1 MNNKNFAEYPV
12 LRNLQ
17 TFSAGQNNAFSEKKD
32 VVLRIYL
39 ELDEFLIRNL
49 YLNNFLI
56 DSCQKLLL
64 NSLEKHS
71 IMYKDFAELGI
82 LRKLQK

>member
-12 LRNLQ
+12 LRKTQ
-17 TFSAGQNNAFSEKKD
+17 IFSPRQKNVFSEKYK